1 MSLIYYHYRV
11 TDCCNGSN
19 VVDIRLTVDP
29 ATPDPTAL
37 SGVYTWDG
45 ANYLVP
51 GGTGLFEFITG
62 KCYIF
67 EFIAL
72 TGSPFPYI
80 SDSSITAVVLGKF
93 ADCTAA
99 AGLCPDCGAIDDN
112 EYIKAEPCCGGPAI
126 FFRGEPYIG
135 GNQGGSMPSFSLLQ
149 YNGVQQYNIVAPP
162 VQGYPLV
169 PGDCYTW
176 SVGTVGDGTP
186 GAPANTAEYN
196 LLFYPPDASA
206 DIQFIH
212 PDDCTYSDS
221 DIGCPICEKI
231 CYLLTSCDGTQLQ
244 TTIEDFAPTVGT
256 YVTLQGSTDSWYVE
270 VNEGVCTDPVL
281 TLVITGFGVDPC
293 PCNCYE
299 VISAPGLVTYIDC
312 DGNPQSTY
320 APDKFCAQ
328 SPPLAKEVPDEPSA
342 VIINRGPCEEGAC
355 IDRCFELINCEP
367 TKYPNQ
373 NAIITSTLQSLFQ
386 YLNPS
391 SVVELAGYDGCWTVT
406 EATCLCVSL
415 NINGITYLANYSGST
430 HNGSK
435 VFALEVLG
443 VTYYIWA
450 NTAVGSWIISQTVG
464 STIVTQVLAEIK
476 GGVPNCP
483 IADETVWVKGVL
495 PDGSPVT
502 EIVSGECSD
511 ELSCNCPVDVTV
523 LQEYTNCQE
532 CVGTIAYKLTNCETG
547 EVTYSIQDLSAYVDK
562 VIKDDCNC
570 WVVEQ
575 INYQPPSH
583 VTISNIIEFTDCPSC
598 LAVFYKLTPC
608 DREHAESIIIT
619 PSNLSPYLNQVV
631 QVEGCIGC
639 YTVELYEGVGQP
651 PSQQPVEVT
660 VSFETC
666 LDCET
671 LVTRCS
677 TVFNT
682 TTEDQNYSYI
692 DINGNSVSTEIVPSG
707 KASLRHCVQ
716 KWDDA
721 IPGIFNYYGDCSV
734 FEVVGAANGCDCVN
748 VSIEGEEGAS
758 FIGTANWNGATNDGK
773 NVYSFEIVA
782 LGTNITYYIWYS
794 QSPSGWFISQTVG
807 IIAPTDLGSFDSNE
821 DCPIF
826 TDAQWIKGVWPDGQD
841 IVLLETVEGE
851 DCTMQKSKIGECP
864 QYFPNNRK
872 VKPGYNTPI
881 CSSQKYDKI
890 TCNFAEIAYKEAL
903 ALRYGIS
910 NCCPELDEKWLI
922 SKELIELQALNNPQF
937 SCPKTT
943 NSCGKTG
950 SNSSCNS

>member
-523 LQEYTNCQE
+523 LQEYANCQE